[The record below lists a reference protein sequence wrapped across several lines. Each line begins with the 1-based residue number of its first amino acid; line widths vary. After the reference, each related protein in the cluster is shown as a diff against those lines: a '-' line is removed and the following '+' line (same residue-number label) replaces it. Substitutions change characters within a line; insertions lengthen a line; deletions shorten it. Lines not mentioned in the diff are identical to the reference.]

1 MKRISVL
8 SFLAAILISIGSACA
23 HAQSTVEARIPFSF
37 NVNGKVLPA
46 GTYQV
51 GYASPTRQLI
61 AIRSKDG
68 RIGVLNSAFAA
79 DGGGYSGTGKLIFKR
94 YGDQY
99 FLHTVLCNAVSL
111 NVELPVTK
119 LEKQVRMQQ
128 IAQLPQGQTTVALL
142 HPGEK

>member
-37 NVNGKVLPA
+37 NVNGKVFPA

-51 GYASPTRQLI
+51 GYASVSHQLI

-68 RIGVLNSAFAA
+68 RFSALNSAFAA
-79 DGGGYSGTGKLIFKR
+79 DDGGYSGTGKLIFRR

-99 FLHTVLCNAVSL
+99 FLHEVLCGALAMNA
-111 NVELPVTK
+111 ELPVSK
-119 LEKQVRMQQ
+119 MEKRVRIQM
-128 IAQLPQGQTTVALL
+128 AQLPQVQTTIAAL
-142 HPGEK
+142 HTGEK